1 MIGDCDCGCS
11 TSVAQT
17 EEDFALYR
25 KAVERLHDDDGTRLT
40 GEEVFGAGYT
50 PVDDG
55 YKPEFE
61 ISLIVMSGVLIIGF
75 AACRRHD
82 ISGRQAGGQGNGR
95 RWPSHTDQGPVSSVM
110 LLRG

>member
-1 MIGDCDCGCS
+1 MRYLN
-11 TSVAQT
+11 SVAQD

-40 GEEVFGAGYT
+40 GEEVFGVGYT

-61 ISLIVMSGVLIIGF
+61 
-75 AACRRHD
+75 
-82 ISGRQAGGQGNGR
+82 
-95 RWPSHTDQGPVSSVM
+95 
-110 LLRG
+110 

>member
-1 MIGDCDCGCS
+1 MTGDCDCGCS

-17 EEDFALYR
+17 GEDFALYR

-40 GEEVFGAGYT
+40 GEEVFGVGYT

-61 ISLIVMSGVLIIGF
+61 
-75 AACRRHD
+75 
-82 ISGRQAGGQGNGR
+82 
-95 RWPSHTDQGPVSSVM
+95 
-110 LLRG
+110 

>member
-1 MIGDCDCGCS
+1 MSDTMFVSGIQENGKNVENNQPKRGMIGDCDCGCS

-61 ISLIVMSGVLIIGF
+61 
-75 AACRRHD
+75 
-82 ISGRQAGGQGNGR
+82 
-95 RWPSHTDQGPVSSVM
+95 
-110 LLRG
+110 

>member
-1 MIGDCDCGCS
+1 MSDTMFVSGIQENGKNVEDNQPKRGMIGGLRLRLFHFGRSDRGGLR
-11 TSVAQT
+11 
-17 EEDFALYR
+17 LYR

-61 ISLIVMSGVLIIGF
+61 
-75 AACRRHD
+75 
-82 ISGRQAGGQGNGR
+82 
-95 RWPSHTDQGPVSSVM
+95 
-110 LLRG
+110 

>member
-1 MIGDCDCGCS
+1 MSDTMFVSGIQENGKNVEDNQPKRGMTGDCDCGCS
-11 TSVAQT
+11 TSVART

-40 GEEVFGAGYT
+40 GEEVFGADYT

-61 ISLIVMSGVLIIGF
+61 
-75 AACRRHD
+75 
-82 ISGRQAGGQGNGR
+82 
-95 RWPSHTDQGPVSSVM
+95 
-110 LLRG
+110 

>member
-1 MIGDCDCGCS
+1 MEDNQPKRGLRYLN
-11 TSVAQT
+11 SVVQD

-40 GEEVFGAGYT
+40 GEEVFGVGYT

-61 ISLIVMSGVLIIGF
+61 
-75 AACRRHD
+75 
-82 ISGRQAGGQGNGR
+82 
-95 RWPSHTDQGPVSSVM
+95 
-110 LLRG
+110 